1 MESTIKILNLQIDNY
16 YKEYLELK
24 KLLSDKLLNVQQKD
38 KKMDYSNINIEGK
51 NLSISF
57 IFFLI

>member
-1 MESTIKILNLQIDNY
+1 MESKIKILNLQIDNY
-16 YKEYLELK
+16 YKEYLDLK
-24 KLLSDKLLNVQQKD
+24 KLLSEKLLNIQQKD